1 MKIVTDKQKAAAYA
15 AYSRQRA
22 ENIRA
27 IIHEYKSRRR
37 LTNAGIAK
45 AINMPL
51 RTFENRKA
59 DPGIFRIEELW
70 LLCEALG
77 VPEEQRKTIM

>member
-1 MKIVTDKQKAAAYA
+1 MANKQTAVYA
-15 AYSRQRA
+15 AYTRQRS

-27 IIHEYKSRRR
+27 IINEYKARRC